1 MRHSLQLPQDT
12 AHRCDLLFDH
22 PVWVS
27 QCAVQ
32 LLEFLPNL
40 RVSDFADLG
49 QNVLMR
55 LCLIGQGQ
63 MSFAIHVREQ
73 IALCPADPGVSA
85 AEH

>member
-22 PVWVS
+22 LAWLS
-27 QCAVQ
+27 QCAAQ

-40 RVSDFADLG
+40 RVNDFADLG
-49 QNVLMR
+49 QKVLMG
-55 LCLIGQGQ
+55 LCRISQGQ
-63 MSFAIHVREQ
+63 MSFAIHACEQ
-73 IALCPADPGVSA
+73 IPLCPADPGVSA